1 MILVTVWLDVEYK
14 FKMALDTGATR
25 TTFDFN
31 ALHLAGYPIKNIIEK
46 GAIETA
52 NGIIEV
58 GIFEVDS
65 LFAFGHSKRNI
76 KVQVC
81 DFLAHGILSDYEG
94 VLGLDF
100 FENTRFCIDMDEQ
113 TIEVWGRYN
122 GKIPQLYFQSCLS
135 SCLINTLKIFKM
147 QRYNFFF

>member
-1 MILVTVWLDVEYK
+1 MTYTFERDHESGMILVYIRLDVEHRL
-14 FKMALDTGATR
+14 KMALDTGATR

-31 ALHLAGYPIKNIIEK
+31 ALHLANYPVKGIIEK

-58 GIFEVDS
+58 GIFEVDNLS
-65 LFAFGHSKRNI
+65 AFGHTKRNM
-76 KVQVC
+76 KVQVY

-100 FENTRFCIDMDEQ
+100 FKNTRFCIDMDDQ
-113 TIEVWGRYN
+113 TVEVWQ
-122 GKIPQLYFQSCLS
+122 KHA
-135 SCLINTLKIFKM
+135 
-147 QRYNFFF
+147 